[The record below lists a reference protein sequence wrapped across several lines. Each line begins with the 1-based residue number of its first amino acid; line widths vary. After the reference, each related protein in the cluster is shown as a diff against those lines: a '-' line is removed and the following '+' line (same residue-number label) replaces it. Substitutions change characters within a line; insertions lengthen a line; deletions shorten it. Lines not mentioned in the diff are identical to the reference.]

1 MARMPSKILAGLGA
15 VPYIRGLREVGI
27 VAKVN
32 GGRAEVNSE
41 RRKLILDIA
50 ARLFARGGYS
60 ATTVRDIAD
69 EAGILSGSLYH
80 HFSSKEAIIR
90 EILEDY
96 LEGLLGNYDQIV
108 GQDLSAKETLRA
120 LVQSAFEMIAE
131 QPHSV
136 ALYQNEASFLQTLPG
151 FEFLT
156 GQSQRIEKVWQGQI
170 AQGQAEGD
178 VRDTLDPAMAYRFI
192 RDAMWSV
199 VRWYRPGGPSSIEEV
214 QAQFS
219 ELLRGVLLTED

>member
-1 MARMPSKILAGLGA
+1 VEKSKS
-15 VPYIRGLREVGI
+15 
-27 VAKVN
+27 
-32 GGRAEVNSE
+32 GRTEVNSQ

-90 EILEDY
+90 EILENY
-96 LEGLLGNYDQIV
+96 LEGLLANYDQIV
-108 GQDLSAKETLRA
+108 GKGLSAKETLHA
-120 LVQSAFEMIAE
+120 LVEEAFQMIAE

-136 ALYQNEASFLQTLPG
+136 ALYQNEAAFLQTIPG
-151 FEFLT
+151 FEFLKS
-156 GQSQRIEKVWQGQI
+156 QSQRIEEVWQAQL

-178 VRDTLDPAMAYRFI
+178 IRDSLDPAMAYRFI
-192 RDAMWSV
+192 RDALWSV
-199 VRWYRPGGPSSIEEV
+199 VRWYRPDGANTIDQVRE
-214 QAQFS
+214 QFIL
-219 ELLRGVLLTED
+219 LLRGVLLQEE

>member
-1 MARMPSKILAGLGA
+1 MEKSKS
-15 VPYIRGLREVGI
+15 
-27 VAKVN
+27 
-32 GGRAEVNSE
+32 GRTEVNSQ

-90 EILEDY
+90 EILENY
-96 LEGLLGNYDQIV
+96 LEGLLANYDQIV
-108 GQDLSAKETLRA
+108 GKGLSAKETLHA
-120 LVQSAFEMIAE
+120 LVEEAFQMIAE

-136 ALYQNEASFLQTLPG
+136 ALYQNEAAFLQTIPG
-151 FEFLT
+151 FEFLKS
-156 GQSQRIEKVWQGQI
+156 QSQRIEEVWQAQL

-178 VRDTLDPAMAYRFI
+178 IRDSLDPAMAYRFI
-192 RDAMWSV
+192 RDALWSV
-199 VRWYRPGGPSSIEEV
+199 VRWYRPDGANTIDQVRE
-214 QAQFS
+214 QFIL
-219 ELLRGVLLTED
+219 LLRGVLLQEE

>member
-1 MARMPSKILAGLGA
+1 MEKSKS
-15 VPYIRGLREVGI
+15 
-27 VAKVN
+27 
-32 GGRAEVNSE
+32 GRTEVNSQ

-90 EILEDY
+90 EILENY
-96 LEGLLGNYDQIV
+96 LEGLLANYDQIV
-108 GQDLSAKETLRA
+108 GKGLSAKETLGA
-120 LVQSAFEMIAE
+120 LVHSAFQMIAE

-136 ALYQNEASFLQTLPG
+136 ALYQNEAAFLQTIPG
-151 FEFLT
+151 FEFLKS
-156 GQSQRIEKVWQGQI
+156 QSQRIEEVWQVQL
-170 AQGQAEGD
+170 AQGQDEGN
-178 VRDTLDPAMAYRFI
+178 VRDSLDPAMAYRFI

-199 VRWYRPGGPSSIEEV
+199 VRWYRPGGASSIEEV
-214 QAQFS
+214 EAQFN
-219 ELLRGVLLTED
+219 ELLRGVLLA

>member
-1 MARMPSKILAGLGA
+1 M
-15 VPYIRGLREVGI
+15 
-27 VAKVN
+27 AKVKN
-32 GGRAEVNSE
+32 GRTEVNSE

-96 LEGLLGNYDQIV
+96 LEGLLANYDDIV
-108 GQDLSAKETLRA
+108 GRGLSSRETLHA
-120 LVQSAFEMIAE
+120 LVQAAFEMIAE

-136 ALYQNEASFLQTLPG
+136 ALYQNEAAFLQTQAG
-151 FEFLT
+151 FEFLKP
-156 GQSQRIEKVWQGQI
+156 QSQRIEEVWQAQL
-170 AQGQAEGD
+170 AQGQADGEI
-178 VRDTLDPAMAYRFI
+178 RDSLNPAMAYRFI
-192 RDAMWSV
+192 RDALWSV
-199 VRWYRPGGPSSIEEV
+199 VRWYRPGGPSSIDEV
-214 QAQFS
+214 QEQFI
-219 ELLRGVLLTED
+219 ELLRGVLLDEG

>member
-1 MARMPSKILAGLGA
+1 M
-15 VPYIRGLREVGI
+15 
-27 VAKVN
+27 
-32 GGRAEVNSE
+32 NSA

-96 LEGLLGNYDQIV
+96 LDGLLANYDVII
-108 GQDLSAKETLRA
+108 GKGLSSRETLDE
-120 LVQSAFEMIAE
+120 LVKAAFEMIAE

-136 ALYQNEASFLQTLPG
+136 ALYQNEAPFLQTLPG
-151 FEFLT
+151 FEFLKV
-156 GQSQRIEKVWQGQI
+156 QSRQIEEAWQAQL

-178 VRDTLDPAMAYRFI
+178 IRASLDPAMAYRFI
-192 RDAMWSV
+192 RDSLWSV
-199 VRWYRPGGPSSIEEV
+199 VRWYRPGGKYSIDQVRE
-214 QAQFS
+214 QFIDF
-219 ELLRGVLLTED
+219 LRGVILHDD

>member
-1 MARMPSKILAGLGA
+1 MAK
-15 VPYIRGLREVGI
+15 
-27 VAKVN
+27 AKN
-32 GGRAEVNSE
+32 GRTEVNSE

-96 LEGLLGNYDQIV
+96 LEGLLANYDVIV
-108 GQDLSAKETLRA
+108 GTDLSSRETLHA
-120 LVQSAFEMIAE
+120 LVEAAFEMIAQ

-136 ALYQNEASFLQTLPG
+136 ALYQNEAPFLQTLPG
-151 FEFLT
+151 FEFLKS
-156 GQSQRIEKVWQGQI
+156 QSQRIEEVWQAQI
-170 AQGQAEGD
+170 AGGQAEGD
-178 VRDTLDPAMAYRFI
+178 IRTTLQPAMAYRFI
-192 RDAMWSV
+192 RDSLWSA
-199 VRWYRPGGPSSIEEV
+199 VRWYRPGGAASIDEV
-214 QAQFS
+214 REQFV
-219 ELLRGVLLTED
+219 ELLHGVIIHKV

>member
-1 MARMPSKILAGLGA
+1 MEKGKSERT
-15 VPYIRGLREVGI
+15 
-27 VAKVN
+27 
-32 GGRAEVNSE
+32 EVNSQ

-96 LEGLLGNYDQIV
+96 LEGLLANYDVIV
-108 GQDLSAKETLRA
+108 EENLSSKDTLYA
-120 LVQSAFEMIAE
+120 LIKAAFDMIEE
-131 QPHSV
+131 QPHAV
-136 ALYQNEASFLQTLPG
+136 ALYQNEAAFLQTIPG

-156 GQSQRIEKVWQGQI
+156 SQSGRIEEVWQAQL

-178 VRDTLDPAMAYRFI
+178 IRPSLDPAMAYRFI

-199 VRWYRPGGPSSIEEV
+199 VRWYRQDGKYSIDEV
-214 QAQFS
+214 REQFIL
-219 ELLRGVLLTED
+219 LLRGVLLNDE